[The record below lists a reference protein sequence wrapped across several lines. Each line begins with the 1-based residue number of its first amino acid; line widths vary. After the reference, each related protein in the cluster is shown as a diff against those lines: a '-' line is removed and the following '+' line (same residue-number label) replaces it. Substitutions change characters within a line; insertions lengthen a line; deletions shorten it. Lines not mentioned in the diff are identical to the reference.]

1 MAGEFAFV
9 YIPADPAEPI
19 QELRQQYTKSDEVEC
34 LLNRLKV
41 GWRALRV
48 SGGPASTTV
57 EACRVFAQRRAP
69 SSLSRS
75 EGEARA
81 AGPLQKQQAS
91 KDRSPEGS
99 AETGLPCQCT

>member
-41 GWRALRV
+41 G
-48 SGGPASTTV
+48 
-57 EACRVFAQRRAP
+57 
-69 SSLSRS
+69 
-75 EGEARA
+75 
-81 AGPLQKQQAS
+81 
-91 KDRSPEGS
+91 
-99 AETGLPCQCT
+99 